1 MYIALSL
8 LVLFSVAGAVTFYS
22 GYVACRYTLRI
33 RTEEY
38 IQAKQDLDFA
48 RFQNETLRK
57 EIREEKNK
65 NLVLESLLKQAQN
78 GK

>member
-1 MYIALSL
+1 MLGLIIFNL
-8 LVLFSVAGAVTFYS
+8 LFIGATLTFYS
-22 GYVACRYTLRI
+22 AYTMCKLTLQDRTREYVK
-33 RTEEY
+33 
-38 IQAKQDLDFA
+38 AKQDLDFA